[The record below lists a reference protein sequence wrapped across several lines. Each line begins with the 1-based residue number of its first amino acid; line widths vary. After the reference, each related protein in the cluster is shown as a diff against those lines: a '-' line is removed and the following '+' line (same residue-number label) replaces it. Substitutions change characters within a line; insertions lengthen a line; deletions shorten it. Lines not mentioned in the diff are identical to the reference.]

1 MKAKYILSIM
11 ALLIGASCSDDNENT
26 PGFTLDEKEIQMEA
40 VGGTREVHVLSTGQL
55 DSHPQRIMGTDF
67 AHQRQKFGDLCHQ
80 SRYHYIGQQTT

>member
-40 VGGTREVHVLSTGQL
+40 VGGTREVHVSVPGNWTATPSESWVQV
-55 DSHPQRIMGTDF
+55 SPTN
-67 AHQRQKFGDLCHQ
+67 RQKFGDLCHQ

>member
-40 VGGTREVHVLSTGQL
+40 VGGTREPPPANHGYRFRPPTAKVRRFVS
-55 DSHPQRIMGTDF
+55 S
-67 AHQRQKFGDLCHQ
+67 K
-80 SRYHYIGQQTT
+80 

>member
-40 VGGTREVHVLSTGQL
+40 VGGTREVHVSVPGNWTATPANHGYRFRPPTAKVRRFV
-55 DSHPQRIMGTDF
+55 SS
-67 AHQRQKFGDLCHQ
+67 K
-80 SRYHYIGQQTT
+80 

>member
-40 VGGTREVHVLSTGQL
+40 VGERVKYTSQYQATGQPPPANHGYRFRPPTAKVRRFV
-55 DSHPQRIMGTDF
+55 SS
-67 AHQRQKFGDLCHQ
+67 K
-80 SRYHYIGQQTT
+80 

>member
-40 VGGTREVHVLSTGQL
+40 VGGTREVRVSVPPPANRGYRFRPPTAKVRRFV
-55 DSHPQRIMGTDF
+55 SS
-67 AHQRQKFGDLCHQ
+67 K
-80 SRYHYIGQQTT
+80 